1 MVEPQATRFWQ
12 SATRSGLIDAVALE
26 ACWER
31 VPPAKRT
38 PEAAERRLARQA
50 VDAGY
55 LTLWQAQQ
63 LLGGRASGYKIDKYI
78 LLDRIGTGGM
88 GRVYLARDTRLGR
101 RVALKILAPDRLSN
115 PRAVARFHREAKVG
129 AQLQH
134 ENLVRVYDVGEAGG
148 APYLVM
154 ELIAGKTINKL
165 IAEAGR
171 LAPGLAAGLAR
182 QVALGLEH
190 AYQKG
195 LIHRDVNPMNIMVTP
210 DGVAK
215 LTDLGLALDTGEG
228 DGELTR
234 EGLTVGTFDYISPEQ
249 ARHSRNVDT
258 RTDIYSLGCSLYHMI
273 AGHVPF
279 PMPSLP
285 EKLYAHQV
293 AEPEPLSR
301 LVPGVPEGLD
311 AVVRRMMHKTTD
323 GRYPTPL
330 AVAMALEPFQGAAP
344 LPGPAAPT
352 GPVADPPSPP
362 TSAGEPA
369 GDAEADVFEGSDFEL
384 ANSARAPAA
393 GGVGPAG
400 TDLAAP
406 GPGPGGPDVTPHA
419 ASPPATAPARVED
432 DSDVI
437 EIDDEPELGSLPV
450 ARAAPAP
457 PGRAAAQ
464 LRDVEFGPGPAP
476 VVGSD
481 AFLVP
486 PPVRPPA
493 GASRATPPSSTD
505 IAADFDSILPGS
517 GTRIEPLR
525 EAPARA
531 RAGRRAVNV
540 VALLLISALSAY
552 VLYRGIGRF
561 IASMPTHKSTVP
573 DDGRG
578 KGLQLPKGASI
589 AVRLPDG
596 SKPPAADLA
605 EALALVAPGGGEVVI
620 DGPKFLKVEAPITLA
635 KGKVV
640 LRAAAAGRPAIVTL
654 ELDAGPWLKGASGG
668 SLAIENLTVAVAL
681 LKRPGTALIE
691 ADGALDVR
699 RCLFM
704 GMDAGPEARALV
716 ARGPKTTVEG
726 CGFRGFDRPVELDL
740 DAGADADLTQCLMAW
755 SQGDAHK
762 TGWAVRVRP
771 RGGPGRRGLSLDHCT
786 IAGGGPIEVL
796 GGFSAELPLAVKV
809 QNTAILADAMIQWG
823 PPAKAF
829 PRAIPW
835 QGKGNRYNIQ
845 KVAWV
850 VLPPNGFSGLPD
862 GPTDPS
868 AWEKALPE
876 SGLVAKSF
884 RFAVGDSAETLLRP
898 ADYALTDK
906 DAGGVGADPTRVGP
920 PEAGR

>member
-1 MVEPQATRFWQ
+1 MVEPQSTRFWQ
-12 SATRSGLIDAVALE
+12 SATQSGLIDAVALG

-78 LLDRIGTGGM
+78 LLDRIGVGGM

-101 RVALKILAPDRLSN
+101 RVALKILSPERLSN

-134 ENLVRVYDVGEAGG
+134 ENLVRVYDVGEAAGV
-148 APYLVM
+148 PYLVM
-154 ELIAGKTINKL
+154 ELIDGKTVNKL

-171 LAPGLAAGLAR
+171 LSPGLAAGLAR

-215 LTDLGLALDTGEG
+215 LTDLGLALDTSEGE
-228 DGELTR
+228 GELTR

-273 AGHVPF
+273 AGRVPF

-293 AEPEPLSR
+293 AEPEPLTT

-330 AVAMALEPFQGAAP
+330 AVAMALEPFQGSAA
-344 LPGPAAPT
+344 LPIAAAGGAAGAPVPA
-352 GPVADPPSPP
+352 PSDF
-362 TSAGEPA
+362 APA
-369 GDAEADVFEGSDFEL
+369 GDAAASPLEGSDFEL
-384 ANSARAPAA
+384 THAVGVASGAAPGGRGGLEGSDLAAAARPGTAGTPARAPAA
-393 GGVGPAG
+393 TA
-400 TDLAAP
+400 DD
-406 GPGPGGPDVTPHA
+406 PDVIE
-419 ASPPATAPARVED
+419 VED
-432 DSDVI
+432 DS
-437 EIDDEPELGSLPV
+437 ELEAVPV
-450 ARAAPAP
+450 ARAAAP
-457 PGRAAAQ
+457 RRAPESGAAA
-464 LRDVEFGPGPAP
+464 AP
-476 VVGSD
+476 TAGSD
-481 AFLVP
+481 TFFNA
-486 PPVRPPA
+486 PA
-493 GASRATPPSSTD
+493 GPSSAEVSRPRTPSSMD
-505 IAADFDSILPGS
+505 ISAEFDSLLPGS
-517 GTRIEPLR
+517 GTIIEPLR
-525 EAPARA
+525 EPPARGK
-531 RAGRRAVNV
+531 AGRRAVNAVAV
-540 VALLLISALSAY
+540 VLIAALLTF
-552 VLYRGIGRF
+552 VLYRGVQRF
-561 IASMPTHKSTVP
+561 IAAMPSSKSTVP

-578 KGLQLPKGASI
+578 KGLQVPRGI

-596 SKPPAADLA
+596 SKPPAADLG
-605 EALALVAPGGGEVVI
+605 EALALVASGGGEVVI
-620 DGPKFLKVEAPITLA
+620 DGPKFLKVEAPVELG

-640 LRAAAAGRPAIVTL
+640 LRSAGRPADITL
-654 ELDAGPWLKGASGG
+654 ELDAGPWLRSASGG
-668 SLAIENLTVAVAL
+668 SLMIENLTVAVAL
-681 LKRPGTALIE
+681 LKRPDTALIE
-691 ADGALDVR
+691 ADGDLDVR

-704 GMDAGPEARALV
+704 AVDPGPEARALV
-716 ARGPKTTVEG
+716 ARGAKTSIEG

-740 DAGADADLTQCLMAW
+740 DAGADAALAQCLFAW
-755 SQGDAHK
+755 SKADPHK

-771 RGGPGRRGLSLDHCT
+771 RGGPGRRALALEHCT

-796 GGFSAELPLAVKV
+796 GGFSAEMPLAVKV
-809 QNTAILADAMIQWG
+809 QNTAVLADAMLMWG
-823 PPAKAF
+823 PPPKAF
-829 PRAIPW
+829 PKAISW
-835 QGKGNRYNIQ
+835 QGAGNRYNIQ

-850 VLPPNGFSGLPD
+850 VLPPVGFSGLPD
-862 GPTDPS
+862 GPTDP
-868 AWEKALPE
+868 AEWGKVLPE
-876 SGLVAKSF
+876 AGLVARSF
-884 RFAVGDSAETLLRP
+884 RFAAGDPADALLRP

-906 DAGGVGADPTRVGP
+906 DAGGVGADPKRVGP
-920 PEAGR
+920 PDAGR